1 MFFFGKWLMTTGN
14 GENIKEGSKPVKVN
28 AGMKLQTIE
37 QQRNI
42 LTMLE
47 KSLAKE
53 RDLEKNLYDS
63 REIQEK
69 LNQSMSSLEHELVQA
84 EEETID
90 VWERLFEAD
99 NAHEILMGISKNL
112 LNRLQISHFNLN
124 GLSQRESELQAKLET
139 FVEQLNTR
147 DIILNKIES
156 STGEL
161 NVSLIGQT
169 NGAEANSKDAEDTQI
184 PSDPEVFALR
194 DKLSLLEKQLK
205 DSEIQLRNVK
215 SSSYE
220 YQNMYDAACAEV
232 SNTKTHIAELKETVL
247 DAESRADIAEA
258 KCKLLTETNSKHNEE
273 LNLLK
278 GDGGVSMK
286 VHLLE
291 RQLKEIY
298 LQLQNSEAS
307 VEASKEK
314 QSSLYSTIRDTENVI
329 NDHKSKVSNAENRAE
344 SAEENCIILSEC
356 NDKLNEE
363 LKFLRIGFKNMEESL
378 VREKEAKMTTA
389 KDIGM
394 RAKLFKELVKQL
406 VIERER
412 LNDQVC
418 AKIENTFHV
427 NYILLQKFHG
437 LS

>member
-1 MFFFGKWLMTTGN
+1 MTTGN
-14 GENIKEGSKPVKVN
+14 GEIVKEGSKAVKVN
-28 AGMKLQTIE
+28 AEMKLQTIE

-53 RDLEKNLYDS
+53 RDLEKKLCDS

-69 LNQSMSSLEHELVQA
+69 LIQSLSSLEHELVQV

-112 LNRLQISHFNLN
+112 LSRLQISHFNLN
-124 GLSQRESELQAKLET
+124 GLSRRESKLQAKFET

-147 DIILNKIES
+147 DIMLNKIES

-161 NVSLIGQT
+161 SVSLIGQT
-169 NGAEANSKDAEDTQI
+169 NGVEAISKDAEDTQI
-184 PSDPEVFALR
+184 PSDHEVFALR
-194 DKLSLLEKQLK
+194 DKVSLLEKQLK

-215 SSSYE
+215 SSPYK
-220 YQNMYDAACAEV
+220 YQNMYDAACAEI
-232 SNTKTHIAELKETVL
+232 SNMKTHIAELKETVL

-258 KCKLLTETNSKHNEE
+258 KCKLLTETNSKLNEE

-278 GDGGVSMK
+278 GDGGIMK

-291 RQLKEIY
+291 RQLKEIH

-314 QSSLYSTIRDTENVI
+314 QSILYSTIRDMENVI
-329 NDHKSKVSNAENRAE
+329 NDHKSMVSKAESRAE

-356 NDKLNEE
+356 NVELNEE

-412 LNDQVC
+412 LKDQVC

-427 NYILLQKFHG
+427 NYIIL
-437 LS
+437 

>member
-1 MFFFGKWLMTTGN
+1 MFFGTCLMTTGN
-14 GENIKEGSKPVKVN
+14 GEIVKEGSKPVKVN
-28 AGMKLQTIE
+28 AAEMKLQTIE

-53 RDLEKNLYDS
+53 RDLENNLYHS

-69 LNQSMSSLEHELVQA
+69 LKQSMSSLEHELVQA

-99 NAHEILMGISKNL
+99 NAHEILMGISKSL
-112 LNRLQISHFNLN
+112 LSRLQISHFNLN
-124 GLSQRESELQAKLET
+124 GLSRRESELQAKLET

-169 NGAEANSKDAEDTQI
+169 NGSEASSKDAEDTKI
-184 PSDPEVFALR
+184 PSDPEIFALR
-194 DKLSLLEKQLK
+194 GKVSLLEKQLK
-205 DSEIQLRNVK
+205 DSEIHLRNVK
-215 SSSYE
+215 SSSNE
-220 YQNMYDAACAEV
+220 YQNMYDASCAEV

-258 KCKLLTETNSKHNEE
+258 KCKLLTETNSKLNEE

-278 GDGGVSMK
+278 GGGGIMK
-286 VHLLE
+286 LHLLE

-298 LQLQNSEAS
+298 LQLQNSESS
-307 VEASKEK
+307 VEANKEK
-314 QSSLYSTIRDTENVI
+314 QSMLYSTIRDMENVI
-329 NDHKSKVSNAENRAE
+329 NDHKSKVSKAESRAE

-356 NDKLNEE
+356 NDELNEE

-378 VREKEAKMTTA
+378 VREKEEKMTTA

-412 LNDQVC
+412 LKDQVC
-418 AKIENTFHV
+418 ATIENTFHV
-427 NYILLQKFHG
+427 NYIILQIFHG